1 MPTESIR
8 VHALAK
14 ELGIKSREIL
24 DAVAE
29 KLEDLE
35 LKGHQSSIPPE
46 RILEVKAMFAPPAS
60 SSPASPDG
68 GSLAPKENDEGPS
81 NAQTAPAST
90 EDGESDE
97 DVPRKKRRR
106 RRRGGRR
113 RRGRGGDSEESTTES
128 TNGESTS
135 DQEPVT
141 EDESKTVPDESIAA
155 TGVSSDRSEGG
166 EATVAAEDPESV
178 EPEAESGEAEDPPTD
193 ETSVV
198 ETPKPAAKPKRR
210 SLYGGRF
217 QRVGSTPAPTR
228 EDL

>member
-68 GSLAPKENDEGPS
+68 GPQAQKENDEEPS

-113 RRGRGGDSEESTTES
+113 RRGRGGDSEETTTES
-128 TNGESTS
+128 ANGESTP

-141 EDESKTVPDESIAA
+141 EDESIAA
-155 TGVSSDRSEGG
+155 TDVSSDRSEEGD
-166 EATVAAEDPESV
+166 ATVAAEDPESI
-178 EPEAESGEAEDPPTD
+178 EPEAESGEEEDPPTG
-193 ETSVV
+193 ETSAA
-198 ETPKPAAKPKRR
+198 ETPEPPAKPKRR